1 MTNKK
6 RNTIGAILLLATF
19 AALLNQTLMITALP
33 KLISVLNVNFATAQW
48 LTTGYILM
56 VGISTPLSATLYEKY
71 STRQIFIGIMVVF
84 LVGSLVASSGA
95 NFWAILLGR
104 LIQAAAGG
112 VLTTFTMISMI
123 TINPIERRGT
133 VMGLSMLVISAA
145 PAIGPTLSGVM
156 ITFLPWRALFI
167 FIIPIMLTILII
179 GLFILP
185 NYSEKQ
191 AAKIDFKSF
200 FSSSIGL
207 TAILIGISI
216 IREQVLIAL
225 GLIVIGTLI
234 MVYFGRRQ
242 LTLKEPFLN
251 IRIFKVRSF
260 STMISLIML
269 VFGILLGTELV
280 MPMFLENNQHLS
292 GMTAGLI
299 MLPGAAINAIIS
311 PIVGNLYDQY
321 GYKKIFVFGFSMLM
335 ISVLPMLLLTAEF
348 PVWLSVV
355 TYAIRLAGVGAVM
368 APATTEALKD
378 LSPVEINH
386 ATTLTNTL
394 RQISGSLFNTIII
407 VIASIPASFVIGY
420 RFSMIFIMVISMLI
434 GLIGLVYFRKER
446 KN

>member
-6 RNTIGAILLLATF
+6 RNTIGAVLLIATF

-33 KLISVLNVNFATAQW
+33 KLISVLNVNLATAQW
-48 LTTGYILM
+48 LTTGYVLM

-71 STRQIFIGIMVVF
+71 STRQIFVGIMVVF
-84 LVGSLVASSGA
+84 LIGSIVASSGA
-95 NFWAILLGR
+95 NFWAILIGR

-112 VLTTFTMISMI
+112 VLTTFTMVSMI
-123 TINPIERRGT
+123 AINPIERRGT
-133 VMGLSMLVISAA
+133 VMGLAMLVISAA
-145 PAIGPTLSGVM
+145 PAIGPTLSGIM

-167 FIIPIMLTILII
+167 FIIPIMLVILIV

-191 AAKIDFKSF
+191 DVKIDFNSF
-200 FSSSIGL
+200 FSSLIGL

-216 IREQVLIAL
+216 LGNQLLIAL
-225 GLIVIGTLI
+225 ALIIIGILVLI
-234 MVYFGRRQ
+234 YFGRRQ

-269 VFGILLGTELV
+269 VFGILMATELV

-321 GYKKIFVFGFSMLM
+321 GYKKIFTFGFLMLF
-335 ISVLPMLLLTAEF
+335 ISVLPMLFLTVTF

-355 TYAIRLAGVGAVM
+355 TYAIRLTGVGAIM

-378 LSPVEINH
+378 LNPMEINH

-394 RQISGSLFNTIII
+394 RQVSGSLFNTIII
-407 VIASIPASFVIGY
+407 VIASIPASFVVGY
-420 RFSMIFIMVISMLI
+420 RFSMIFIMIVSIVI
-434 GLIGLVYFRKER
+434 GLVGLVYFRKTS
-446 KN
+446 KA

>member
-6 RNTIGAILLLATF
+6 RNTIGAVLLIATF

-33 KLISVLNVNFATAQW
+33 KLITVLNVNLATAQW
-48 LTTGYILM
+48 LTTGYVLM

-71 STRQIFIGIMVVF
+71 STRQIFVGIMVVF
-84 LVGSLVASSGA
+84 LIGSIVASSGA
-95 NFWAILLGR
+95 NFWAILIGR

-112 VLTTFTMISMI
+112 VLTTFTMISVI
-123 TINPIERRGT
+123 AINPIERRGV
-133 VMGLSMLVISAA
+133 VMGLAMLVISAA
-145 PAIGPTLSGVM
+145 PAIGPTLSGIM

-167 FIIPIMLTILII
+167 FIIPIMLILLIV
-179 GLFILP
+179 GVCILP
-185 NYSEKQ
+185 NYSEKTDV
-191 AAKIDFKSF
+191 KIDFKSF
-200 FSSSIGL
+200 FLSLVGL

-216 IREQVLIAL
+216 IGDQLLAAL
-225 GLIVIGTLI
+225 VLIVIGVLALI
-234 MVYFGRRQ
+234 YFCRRQ
-242 LTLKEPFLN
+242 LALEEPFLN

-269 VFGILLGTELV
+269 VFGILMATELV

-321 GYKKIFVFGFSMLM
+321 GYKKIFIFGFLMLM
-335 ISVLPMLLLTAEF
+335 ISVLPMLFLTIEF

-355 TYAIRLAGVGAVM
+355 TYAIRLTGVGAIM
-368 APATTEALKD
+368 APATTESLKD
-378 LSPVEINH
+378 LNPMEINH

-394 RQISGSLFNTIII
+394 RQVSGSLFNTVII
-407 VIASIPASFVIGY
+407 VIASIPASFVVGY
-420 RFSMIFIMVISMLI
+420 KFSMIFIMVISIVI
-434 GLIGLVYFRKER
+434 GLVGLVYFRKTS
-446 KN
+446 KA